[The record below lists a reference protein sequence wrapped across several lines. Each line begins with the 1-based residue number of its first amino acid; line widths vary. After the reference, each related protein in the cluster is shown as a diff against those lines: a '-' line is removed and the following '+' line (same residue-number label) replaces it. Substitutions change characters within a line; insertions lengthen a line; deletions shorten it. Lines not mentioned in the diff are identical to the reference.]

1 LAISPNI
8 LRNLGKSVA
17 YSSVDVATK
26 LAPSTTELLRG
37 VRSGFDT
44 TRDFIRTNT
53 ARIRTTNIQ
62 YERSAVSRKARTFLE
77 DAWNDIKQGNLA
89 LGDLSDQSFDDW
101 ESFTGSNSS
110 TISYSDQRISEDT
123 EQPSGQDFGSGKVYM
138 STDYRTLAGMQQ
150 LSTVLGK
157 TQIKTAEYQTQ
168 QITNAI
174 FMQMASQ
181 NEHFTKMERQLDS
194 INKNLVQLVK
204 FQGESQAATNQAH
217 LTFYDQMTRFIKK
230 YEDREAKM
238 NRRTRSTSSRSRTS
252 RFLGEDFFDMSS
264 YKDMV
269 KSNFE
274 SSSLGMLA
282 SMMTMMDP
290 AMIGMALGG
299 PGGKIQPQRFALN
312 ALLKMALPKTARR
325 SIYRGDSQINTMTKT
340 LLTRLGSYQYRMDRG
355 GADTVLGLLGSIF
368 GIDSNMK
375 RTIRMGDFNRGAMHW
390 NGEAQKAL
398 VSVIPKELA
407 EIKAAIL
414 KTGPKYYDSGSGR
427 FMTEDEVRK
436 RTKERFQNAVENPF
450 ANIFNRMS
458 MNPDDRANQEFWQG
472 MSESVQNSISQI
484 VNDAVRNTE
493 GLTDD
498 LTKQLHTVVDNAIKE
513 MNGSIVD
520 TRRMVMTL
528 ANAVNKSRSQTASF
542 MESLQGSDSAFSQIA
557 MSMAD
562 EYGKIDFDKFME
574 YIGGAAVDLR
584 AANDGTYSQT
594 GKRLSEMS
602 REERQ
607 KYEASVRLANK
618 GREKFRNLGNHRNPK
633 IAALGRFANRA
644 YDRYT
649 GASGSGYGAR
659 VSNAIDYGYGA
670 MYDAAM
676 LGENPFARRG
686 ERRPG
691 GPSMADMR
699 EQRRSA
705 GIVNQA
711 YQQQTGQH
719 DAVQDMASNM
729 EQVREDIGA
738 GFGKDGYMRRIFDS
752 SAFKKIAE
760 MMKNTS
766 FGQKFMSGL
775 HSAGDFLK
783 KLFVED
789 YTDEDGK
796 TTKSVLSNLKDMGS
810 GFLKTV
816 FGDAVDS
823 RTGEVS
829 EGAIEEN
836 RKSILKSLNDAVRK
850 RAPKILTGGVL
861 GGLLS
866 MATGGSSG
874 LLGSLFLPGGP
885 IGGAIAGMG
894 LSILAD
900 TEAFK
905 SMMFGKKNQD
915 GEREGGLI
923 SKKAVDGFKKAL
935 PTLGLGATAGV
946 ILKLLGSGGGTAGTV
961 AGFIP
966 NMLLPGG
973 IVGAAIAG
981 AAGAFALKNE
991 KVQDAIFGKMGDDG
1005 LRSGSILSNAYNK
1018 FTGKI
1023 QSAQGE
1029 PKNRKSITAKLGKYL
1044 KSAGIG
1050 AIAGGTLQHMG
1061 LLGSSLSFGGPI
1073 GAAIAGAALG
1083 IAGTSDKFNEYIY
1096 GTEGDDGKRQ
1106 KDGLLSRFST
1116 MLKLNVVEP
1125 AANYFKTTAEEFA
1138 WWAKERI
1145 EVPFRLAFGPVIDS
1159 FRNLGQS
1166 MKDTAEGT
1174 IKDIGARVG
1183 KKIESILSPV
1193 GNFFM
1198 KYILKPLG
1206 NVAGGLLKG
1215 GLFGAASLV
1224 GAPLELASML
1234 LSPTRRKGEK
1244 RFGNFLKGNKE
1255 SNLEKRWAQM
1265 DADGESYNKFAD
1277 RLMYNM
1283 GTLPVIGSLF
1293 RNNELMS
1300 DMAEIYG
1307 ESDEGR
1313 GRNSLD
1319 WLGAKADRKRYKK
1332 NRKAAHREGKQERKL
1347 SNLRKQW
1354 GKADAYV
1361 SDKVLSEDEF
1371 KRRTKMLRKMGIEI
1385 GTQEELRQF
1394 TYNYS
1399 DWKNPKPDEGSDSK
1413 IGDDVSGIHNL
1424 TGQILDKLGVVAG
1437 SVKAM
1442 LDIQTGHRFDTES
1455 KHPED
1460 IAEDITDDVAEDI
1473 QNDQAKRAA
1482 AAAASIEAAKEKKK
1496 KRQAEHETVTG
1507 NTSGAAKDDEASK
1520 IIQDALGQN
1529 ADDSQRLNDDEES
1542 SSNNGFINSLLGGGL
1557 AKLLTGSGVITAALV
1572 AGLAAVL
1579 SNPELRKMLGDL
1591 LGNVIKK
1598 APEAV
1603 DNIIDTVTGENGGL
1617 NDQRVVETDPE
1628 TGEPTKTVKNNSII
1642 ARGMDYL
1649 RNTKLG
1655 QLGVKGAWQL
1665 GVKGVN
1671 SLNNKLLDIAT
1682 RPTNID
1688 DAAKAAANTVGKTS
1702 DNLFKKA
1709 LNFIKTKLDDVCK
1722 TKLPK
1727 GAKAAISKV
1736 GTWFDDLVKKIPW
1749 EKLAK
1754 YSDNLAGALT
1764 KCGVKVGSNVI
1775 PGAVIVNG
1783 VIAGLS
1789 AIDGAVTPEKLFVIN
1804 PAYVDGTMRTISAII
1819 EAVMNFTGVG
1829 ALIGLIS
1836 EIVAEFTG
1844 FDFLQQI
1851 CTLIYI
1857 AVSDDDKDA
1866 KITKAIEEFKQET
1879 DNYNKANNTNLSVQA
1894 YNDLRNKGIVGKTG
1908 NALGNAV
1915 DWAANGASKLSIFGW
1930 KPLSGLA
1937 DVDLGDN
1944 TNYDQYRPESN
1955 STSGKFGPGPVG
1967 YGPLQSDP
1975 RWGNQVIGKFPNGR
1989 KSTMATGGCGP
2000 TALSY
2005 AANALGLGV
2014 DPSYAGAF
2022 ASANGYISDGGAN
2035 DAFFDQGANKLG
2047 LSTRRVKGTDI
2058 ASSLRSGKP
2067 VILAGKTS
2075 GYGNDPYTKAGHI
2088 VTAMGVDGNGN
2099 VMVQDPMRGA
2109 GTYKMSDLQKSMTS
2123 AWAVGRGGATGYGL
2137 ISDLFGGALNTLASG
2152 AAATA
2157 FGKFMGIDDYQ
2168 SAKDAYGVAS
2178 NATDAVETGSSGGSS
2193 SYTYTPVN
2201 LEGNTYLEKIW
2212 NYLISKGYTKEAA
2225 SGIMGCWNEESN
2237 NRPDRVEGDYLKGF
2251 PGFNTVLASNQ
2262 ALDDYTT
2269 GKLFPAY
2276 ARSNISINKSAYKG
2290 SDGHYYPGIGLAQW
2304 TGPRGYNLFK
2314 FAQDNG
2320 LDWRNLE
2327 TQLAFFDKEIAQRGS
2342 KNLFNTA
2349 TSAANGAHIVLDNY
2363 EMYKGYGASAPTALQ
2378 KRQSAAN
2385 QIYNKFAG
2393 GATGYGLMD
2402 NLFGGLLGGYK
2413 DAIYNKLG
2421 ITSENNVPY
2430 GETGTTGGYNF
2441 NTGSVDSGYIP
2452 NVEVSKDQNGLVS
2465 KMRSILGKLRYS
2477 LEWNEQNPDK
2487 GVASC
2492 ASTVGWAYDKVLGV
2506 KNMSASST
2514 TQAKDD
2520 RFATIWVNN
2529 GGNKLDF
2536 SKLQPG
2542 DVVYQNW
2549 DRTSNNGTMKHT
2561 EMYAGNEQTL
2571 SHGGNPAMGPAFKQM
2586 NDYRQKHTMMV
2597 RRYKGFME
2605 NPTGYGN
2612 ASFGINT
2619 VGQYSHDPDLRTAG
2633 FGPGS
2638 DMTTVISNRGVET
2651 RLDTIIGLMRTIVSS
2666 ASKTPP
2672 ATTNMTV
2679 NYGPGGDTQVVKP
2692 TVIVNQKETR
2702 NLGERDASNEYLRT
2716 QYRRIAS
2723 AEHA

>member
-1 LAISPNI
+1 MAISPNI

-26 LAPSTTELLRG
+26 LAPSTTELFRG
-37 VRSGFDT
+37 VRSGFDA

-53 ARIRTTNIQ
+53 TRIRTTNIQ

-89 LGDLSDQSFDDW
+89 LGDLSDQSFEDW
-101 ESFTGSNSS
+101 ESFTGADSS
-110 TISYSDQRISEDT
+110 ITSYSDQRISEDT
-123 EQPSGQDFGSGKVYM
+123 EQPTGQAFGSGKTIM

-181 NEHFTKMERQLDS
+181 NEHFERMERQLSS
-194 INKNLVQLVK
+194 INQNLIQLVK
-204 FQGESQAATNQAH
+204 FQSESQAATNQAH
-217 LTFYDQMTRFIKK
+217 LTFYDQMTKFMKK

-290 AMIGMALGG
+290 AMIGMALQG
-299 PGGKIQPQRFALN
+299 PNGKIQPQRFALN
-312 ALLKMALPKTARR
+312 ALLKAALPKTARR

-355 GADTVLGLLGSIF
+355 GSDTVLGLLGSIF
-368 GIDSNMK
+368 GIDPNMK
-375 RTIRMGDFNRGAMHW
+375 RTIRMGDYNRGAMHW

-414 KTGPKYYDSGSGR
+414 KQGPRYYDSGSGR
-427 FMTEDEVRK
+427 FMTEKEVHD
-436 RTKERFQNAVENPF
+436 RTKERFQNTVENPF

-458 MNPDDRANQEFWQG
+458 MNPDDRANQKFWQG
-472 MSESVQNSISQI
+472 MTDSVQDSISQI
-484 VNDAVRNTE
+484 VNEAVRNSE

-498 LTKQLHTVVDNAIKE
+498 LTNQLHNLINTSIE
-513 MNGSIVD
+513 QMNGSLVD
-520 TRRMVMTL
+520 TQRMVMTL
-528 ANAVNKSRSQTASF
+528 ANAVNKARSQTASF
-542 MESLQGSDSAFSQIA
+542 MESLQNSDSAFTQIA
-557 MSMAD
+557 MDMSD
-562 EYGKIDFDKFME
+562 QYGKIDFDRFMD
-574 YIGGAAVDLR
+574 YIGGAAIDLR
-584 AANDGTYSQT
+584 TANDGTYSQT
-594 GKRLSEMS
+594 GKRLNEMS
-602 REERQ
+602 REERE
-607 KYEASVRLANK
+607 KYEASLRLTSKAYD
-618 GREKFRNLGNHRNPK
+618 RFRKLGNHRNPK
-633 IAALGRFANRA
+633 IAAIGRFANRA

-659 VSNAIDYGYGA
+659 VSNAADSVYGA
-670 MYDAAM
+670 IYKATM
-676 LGENPFARRG
+676 LGQNPFEGDANPFNRG
-686 ERRPG
+686 RTEAPTSRG
-691 GPSMADMR
+691 G
-699 EQRRSA
+699 

-711 YQQQTGQH
+711 YSGETGQT
-719 DAVQDMASNM
+719 DAVQEMADNM
-729 EQVREDIGA
+729 EQVREDIGS
-738 GFGKDGYMRRIFDS
+738 GFGKDGYMRKIFDS
-752 SAFKKIAE
+752 SAFKRLAE
-760 MMKNTS
+760 MMKNTT

-775 HSAGDFLK
+775 SSAGDFLK

-789 YTDEDGK
+789 YTDENGK
-796 TTKSVLSNLKDMGS
+796 TTKSVLSNFKDMGS
-810 GFLKTV
+810 GFMKTV
-816 FGDAVDS
+816 FGDAVDK

-829 EGAIEEN
+829 DAAIQDN
-836 RKSILKSLNDAVRK
+836 KRSILKSLSDAVRK

-861 GGLLS
+861 GGLLGA
-866 MATGGSSG
+866 ATGGSTG

-905 SMMFGKKNQD
+905 SMMFGKKNQE

-946 ILKLLGSGGGTAGTV
+946 ILKLLGSGGGAAGSV

-966 NMLLPGG
+966 SMLLPGG

-991 KVQDAIFGKMGDDG
+991 KVQDAIFGKMDKDG

-1023 QSAQGE
+1023 KGAQGE
-1029 PKNRKSITAKLGKYL
+1029 PKDRKSIAAKVGGYL
-1044 KSAGIG
+1044 KNAGIG
-1050 AIAGGTLQHMG
+1050 AIAGGTLKQMG

-1073 GAAIAGAALG
+1073 GAAIAGAAIG
-1083 IAGTSDKFNEYIY
+1083 IASTSDKFNEYIY
-1096 GTEGDDGKRQ
+1096 GTEGDDGKRK

-1174 IKDIGARVG
+1174 IKDIGTRVG

-1198 KYILKPLG
+1198 NYILKPLG

-1265 DADGESYNKFAD
+1265 DADGESYNKFSD

-1283 GTLPVIGSLF
+1283 ATLPVIGSLF

-1332 NRKAAHREGKQERKL
+1332 NRKAAGREGKQERKL

-1371 KRRTKMLRKMGIEI
+1371 NRRTKMLRKMGIEI

-1399 DWKNPKPDEGSDSK
+1399 DWKNPKPEGEGSDGK
-1413 IGDDVSGIHNL
+1413 IGDDVSGIHDL
-1424 TGQILDKLGVVAG
+1424 TGKILDKLGVVAG
-1437 SVKAM
+1437 SVRAM
-1442 LDIQTGHRFDTES
+1442 LDIQTGQRFDTDS
-1455 KHPED
+1455 AHPED
-1460 IAEDITDDVAEDI
+1460 IAEDITGEVAEDI

-1496 KRQAEHETVTG
+1496 KRAAEHEKVTG
-1507 NTSGAAKDDEASK
+1507 NTSGNAKDDEASK
-1520 IIQDALGQN
+1520 IVQDALGQN
-1529 ADDSQRLNDDEES
+1529 VDDSQRVDSDDEET

-1557 AKLLTGSGVITAALV
+1557 AKLLTSSGVITAALV
-1572 AGLAAVL
+1572 AGLGAVL
-1579 SNPELRKMLGDL
+1579 SNPELRTALGNL
-1591 LGNVIKK
+1591 LGQVIQK
-1598 APEAV
+1598 APDA
-1603 DNIIDTVTGENGGL
+1603 ISGIMDTVTGENGGV
-1617 NDQRVVETDPE
+1617 NDQRVVETDEE
-1628 TGEPTKTVKNNSII
+1628 TGEATKTVKNESITSR
-1642 ARGMDYL
+1642 ATDYL
-1649 RNTKLG
+1649 KNTKIG
-1655 QLGVKGAWQL
+1655 QWAINKGGSL
-1665 GVKGVN
+1665 LSKGVN
-1671 SLNNKLLDIAT
+1671 SVNNAILDIAT
-1682 RPTNID
+1682 KPSTTSKVASAAA
-1688 DAAKAAANTVGKTS
+1688 DAAVSSS

-1709 LNFIKTKLDDVCK
+1709 LNFIATKLDDICK
-1722 TKLPK
+1722 TKIPA
-1727 GAKAAISKV
+1727 GAKVAMKKITS
-1736 GTWFDDLVKKIPW
+1736 WFDDLVKKIPW
-1749 EKLAK
+1749 SKLAK

-1764 KCGVKVGSNVI
+1764 KCGVKLGSNVI
-1775 PGAVIVNG
+1775 PYAVIIN
-1783 VIAGLS
+1783 AALAAYS
-1789 AIDGAVTPEKLFVIN
+1789 AIDGAVTPEKLFLIN
-1804 PAYVDGTMRTISAII
+1804 PAYVDGTMRTISGII
-1819 EAVMNFTGVG
+1819 EALMSFTGVG
-1829 ALIGLIS
+1829 ALIGIVS

-1844 FDFLQQI
+1844 FDFLQQV
-1851 CTLIYI
+1851 CATIYI
-1857 AVSDDDKDA
+1857 AISDDEDDA
-1866 KITKAIEEFKQET
+1866 KMNKAISEFQTEVA
-1879 DNYNKANNTNLSVQA
+1879 NYNKANNTNISVQA
-1894 YNDLRNKGIVGKTG
+1894 YNDLRNKNMLGKAG
-1908 NALGNAV
+1908 NALGNAA
-1915 DWAANGASKLSIFGW
+1915 DWVAHGVSGLNLFGW

-1937 DVDLGDN
+1937 DTDLGDN
-1944 TNYDQYRPESN
+1944 TDYDQYRPTGN
-1955 STSGKFGPGPVG
+1955 GTGAVG

-1975 RWGNQVIGKFPNGR
+1975 RWGNQVIGRFPNGK

-2014 DPSYAGAF
+2014 DPSSAGAF
-2022 ASANGYISDGGAN
+2022 ASANGYISAGGAN
-2035 DAFFDQGANKLG
+2035 DAFFDQGANQLG
-2047 LSTRRVKGTDI
+2047 LSTKRVKGNDI

-2067 VILAGKTS
+2067 VIMAGKNA

-2099 VMVQDPMRGA
+2099 VMVQDPMRGT
-2109 GTYKMSDLQKSMTS
+2109 GTYKMKDLQKSMTS
-2123 AWAVGRGGATGYGL
+2123 AWSVGRGGAIGYGL
-2137 ISDLFGGALNTLASG
+2137 ISDLFGGAFSTLASG
-2152 AAATA
+2152 AAATV
-2157 FGKFMGIDDYQ
+2157 FGKMFGINDYE

-2178 NATDAVETGSSGGSS
+2178 NATDSVETGTSSSGSN
-2193 SYTYTPVN
+2193 YTYTPVN
-2201 LEGNTYLEKIW
+2201 LDGNTHAEKIW

-2225 SGIMGCWNEESN
+2225 AGIMGCWNAESN

-2251 PGFNTVLASNQ
+2251 PGFNTVLASNK
-2262 ALDDYTT
+2262 ALDEYTT

-2290 SDGHYYPGIGLAQW
+2290 KDGHYYPGIGLAQW

-2327 TQLAFFDKEIAQRGS
+2327 TQLAFFDQEIAQRGS

-2349 TSAANGAHIVLDNY
+2349 TSAENGAHIVLDNY
-2363 EMYKGYGASAPTALQ
+2363 EMYQGYGAKAPDALQ
-2378 KRQSAAN
+2378 KRQSAAS
-2385 QIYNKFAG
+2385 QIYAKYAG
-2393 GATGYGLMD
+2393 GSSATGYGLMD
-2402 NLFGGLLGGYK
+2402 NLFGGFFSGIK
-2413 DAIYNKLG
+2413 DSIYNQLG
-2421 ITSENNVPY
+2421 ITSAD
-2430 GETGTTGGYNF
+2430 GATTADS
-2441 NTGSVDSGYIP
+2441 TGSSAYSGANGTVDSNYIP
-2452 NVEVSKDQNGLVS
+2452 NVEVSKDQNGLVN
-2465 KMRSILGKLRYS
+2465 KMQSILGKLRYS
-2477 LEWNEQNPDK
+2477 LQWDEQNPDK

-2506 KNMSASST
+2506 KGMSAGST
-2514 TQAKDD
+2514 EQAKDD

-2561 EMYAGNEQTL
+2561 EMYAGDGQTL
-2571 SHGGNPAMGPAFKQM
+2571 SHGGNPAMGPAFKTM

-2605 NPTGYGN
+2605 EGSTGYGN
-2612 ASFGINT
+2612 GSFGLNT

-2633 FGPGS
+2633 YGPGS
-2638 DMTTVISNRGVET
+2638 DVTAVVSNRGVET
-2651 RLDTIIGLMRTIVSS
+2651 RLDTIIGLMRTIVASS
-2666 ASKTPP
+2666 SKTPP

-2679 NYGPGGDTQVVKP
+2679 NYGAGDQQQVVKP
-2692 TVIVNQKETR
+2692 TVVVNQREVR
-2702 NLGERDASNEYLRT
+2702 NIGERDAANEYLRT